1 MKISRQHNTSLLR
14 TKSILLTII
23 DLVWLQIFGLIEER
37 KKICCF
43 FLLMRSI
50 PLSIFLR
57 LLNFNYHMC
66 NLKLLSLIDR
76 IIAKKD
82 LEKLIEISRS
92 QETKKIQQ
100 KNGIPSPLWEIFH

>member
-1 MKISRQHNTSLLR
+1 
-14 TKSILLTII
+14 
-23 DLVWLQIFGLIEER
+23 
-37 KKICCF
+37 
-43 FLLMRSI
+43 
-50 PLSIFLR
+50 
-57 LLNFNYHMC
+57 MC

-100 KNGIPSPLWEIFH
+100 KNGIPSPL